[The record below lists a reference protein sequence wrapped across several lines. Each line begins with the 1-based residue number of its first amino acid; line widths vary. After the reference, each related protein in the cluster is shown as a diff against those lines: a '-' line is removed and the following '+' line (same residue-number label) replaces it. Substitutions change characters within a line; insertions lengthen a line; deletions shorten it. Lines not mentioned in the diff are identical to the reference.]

1 MQFFGATF
9 TTIMFS
15 RLCWKNVNAGKKSI
29 LFIFIVKYN
38 RNIKLIFIKD
48 FLKTYQI
55 LFLNLSNVI
64 YHLYN
69 KVSISYYGL
78 YKCFTLLK
86 SRPQSLNSCWVV
98 NARCDLWK
106 VGPGWSNGGAVSRPA
121 DRAVVKVHESGLT
134 RCGAGPPTGLCSEAL
149 TFTSEHSFVTR

>member
-1 MQFFGATF
+1 M
-9 TTIMFS
+9 
-15 RLCWKNVNAGKKSI
+15 
-29 LFIFIVKYN
+29 
-38 RNIKLIFIKD
+38 
-48 FLKTYQI
+48 
-55 LFLNLSNVI
+55 NLSNVI
-64 YHLYN
+64 YHIYN

-86 SRPQSLNSCWVV
+86 SRLQSLNSCWVV
-98 NARCDLWK
+98 NA
-106 VGPGWSNGGAVSRPA
+106 AVTCERWVQAEVMEGPA